1 MAVAEHGEDQVC
13 PFAHVQGGP
22 ADGIESLWLECDR
35 RWVSGTS
42 ARPSLCRCPSCHEQG
57 ELFNPMASHVWNRAS
72 RYSHANMDLADCPK
86 APLAR
91 LQAMTNGPGYCNI
104 EAARLKKEPQRHAMP
119 RFASPCLAHASH
131 SASSHS
137 ASTCCLG
144 RLVATPMTARHI
156 PVCLVFRLQTS
167 GPEPTL
173 QRTRVLVL
181 KSPSVLPP
189 PSFPLPLP
197 PALVAQPTPQWRRVA
212 ALVPLCRTYPRRP
225 APGRLLGTY

>member
-1 MAVAEHGEDQVC
+1 VTASEIPGLRADDPCVDHCTNTDTCTRTCTCMAVAEHGEDQVC

-72 RYSHANMDLADCPK
+72 RYSHTNMDLADCPK

-104 EAARLKKEPQRHAMP
+104 EAARLKKSLNAT
-119 RFASPCLAHASH
+119 PCLALPRHASPM
-131 SASSHS
+131 
-137 ASTCCLG
+137 
-144 RLVATPMTARHI
+144 RATVQAATVQAH
-156 PVCLVFRLQTS
+156 V
-167 GPEPTL
+167 
-173 QRTRVLVL
+173 VLV
-181 KSPSVLPP
+181 VLL
-189 PSFPLPLP
+189 LP
-197 PALVAQPTPQWRRVA
+197 Q
-212 ALVPLCRTYPRRP
+212 
-225 APGRLLGTY
+225 